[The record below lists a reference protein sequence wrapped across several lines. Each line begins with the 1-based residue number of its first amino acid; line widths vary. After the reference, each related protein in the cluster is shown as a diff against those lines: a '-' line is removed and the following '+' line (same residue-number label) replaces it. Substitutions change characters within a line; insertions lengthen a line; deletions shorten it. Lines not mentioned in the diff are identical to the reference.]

1 MAREVITMARGL
13 LSIRGEDSKVCR
25 LKSTQH
31 VDLVALWHAGSQ
43 FPDQELNL
51 CPGTDRWILNC
62 WPLGKSLSYTSDSC
76 QCQGPLTPI
85 SGHVWDIPM
94 PHGPSWRGK
103 TSCLSP
109 RHKPPNENKI
119 SQFPPKQKPWC
130 LLTWLSF
137 GSMGVICSL
146 NN

>member
-51 CPGTDRWILNC
+51 CPGTERWILNC
-62 WPLGKSLSYTSDSC
+62 WATREVPVLHFRQLSMPGSSHSHQWPCLGY
-76 QCQGPLTPI
+76 
-85 SGHVWDIPM
+85 
-94 PHGPSWRGK
+94 PHATWSILERK
-103 TSCLSP
+103 DKLL
-109 RHKPPNENKI
+109 KP
-119 SQFPPKQKPWC
+119 
-130 LLTWLSF
+130 
-137 GSMGVICSL
+137 
-146 NN
+146 